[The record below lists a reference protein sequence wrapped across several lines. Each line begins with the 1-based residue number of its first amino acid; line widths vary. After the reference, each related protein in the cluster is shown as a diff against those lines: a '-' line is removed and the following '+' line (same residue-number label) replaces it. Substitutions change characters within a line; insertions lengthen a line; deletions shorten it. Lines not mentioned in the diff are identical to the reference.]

1 MLGDKHHWVDQ
12 AIDHGVAALFALAC
26 AFPALMLVDGGRSL
40 ALVGAASCA
49 FIGYAAAR
57 RALAAL
63 GDPKPRP
70 FAFQPESLPRVED
83 WPELL
88 LDRPT
93 PARLEAVAEAVRSLS
108 PPPSGRALDD
118 QAALSDALERLRQR
132 LA

>member
-1 MLGDKHHWVDQ
+1 MFGDRHFWVDQ

-26 AFPALMLVDGGRSL
+26 AFPALMLVGESGGA
-40 ALVGAASCA
+40 ALVGAGLCA
-49 FIGYAAAR
+49 LIGYAAAR
-57 RALAAL
+57 QALASL
-63 GDPKPRP
+63 GAPRP
-70 FAFQPESLPRVED
+70 RPLAFQPKALPTVED

-88 LDRPT
+88 LDRPA
-93 PARLEAVAEAVRSLS
+93 PARLEAVAEAVRAVS